1 MVSSNYSNYTLFG
14 IKNEAERQTWAASL
28 IFILICSVLGDT
40 AIFVASIKYNA
51 FKLHETIVV
60 FIQHIAVCDLLYSLA
75 GIFPRIVSMIS
86 DGWVFGTTLS
96 YIVAHSVYIAN
107 SAGLV
112 LICAMTSSKL
122 WLLKY
127 PLRSQH
133 VSRKKGHVVCVFIW
147 FLSLAVPCSAVLTDK
162 DIVVW
167 DYRFYMTSYAF
178 NTTKWR
184 LLEITMLAFNSIPNL
199 IVIATSILLIKH
211 LLKTR
216 KVSRCSRGK
225 VRWQGLVTVV
235 AVACIYTASIF
246 PVVICQV
253 AQRYVHD
260 VDNVLVHRYLLRAT
274 TTFVYLNVASNFF
287 VYFFTVQS
295 FRSCIISK
303 LQNIGSSLGQ
313 AVNNNGEYCVYTGI
327 SL

>member
-1 MVSSNYSNYTLFG
+1 MFQAFYLQVDNLLKVNHQSRRKYHFIEIMVSSNYSNYTLFG

-147 FLSLAVPCSAVLTDK
+147 FFLFSNSIYKFDCQDLCSRLEKNVVL
-162 DIVVW
+162 VC
-167 DYRFYMTSYAF
+167 FQSYADGWIHF
-178 NTTKWR
+178 CKG
-184 LLEITMLAFNSIPNL
+184 
-199 IVIATSILLIKH
+199 IKD
-211 LLKTR
+211 T
-216 KVSRCSRGK
+216 
-225 VRWQGLVTVV
+225 Q
-235 AVACIYTASIF
+235 
-246 PVVICQV
+246 
-253 AQRYVHD
+253 
-260 VDNVLVHRYLLRAT
+260 
-274 TTFVYLNVASNFF
+274 
-287 VYFFTVQS
+287 
-295 FRSCIISK
+295 
-303 LQNIGSSLGQ
+303 
-313 AVNNNGEYCVYTGI
+313 
-327 SL
+327 